1 MAGALALI
9 QSYAIEQHHI
19 YLDGEQM
26 HLLVSA
32 SGYQDATL
40 PHTDV
45 LPMGHRPYVHGAL
58 LLLDRLLGGGRFHSP
73 RDEL

>member
-1 MAGALALI
+1 
-9 QSYAIEQHHI
+9 
-19 YLDGEQM
+19 M

-40 PHTDV
+40 PGTDV
-45 LPMGHRPYVHGAL
+45 LPMGHRPDVQGAL
-58 LLLDRLLGGGRFHSP
+58 VMLDRLLGGGRFHSR